1 MINSASVINV
11 PFLEMREQLD
21 ELAAGGTK
29 FFHIDLMDGHY
40 VPNLCMPIKLIR
52 ELKDA
57 YPQIVMDVHI
67 MVTNPQD
74 YIERLREAGADYVAF
89 HTDST
94 PFVRRIINEIHGAG
108 MKAGIVINPSQ
119 RIDHIEPYIEY
130 VDMVM
135 LMAVE
140 PGFAGQPLLEGSMER
155 LQEIADLRR
164 QYGCK
169 FLISVDGGIDHERCL
184 RCREIG
190 VDMIVG
196 TVHNI
201 FKQPDGLKSACMR
214 FEREFGETAGGE

>member
-74 YIERLREAGADYVAF
+74 YIEHGNADGGGAGLCRAGAV
-89 HTDST
+89 
-94 PFVRRIINEIHGAG
+94 
-108 MKAGIVINPSQ
+108 
-119 RIDHIEPYIEY
+119 
-130 VDMVM
+130 
-135 LMAVE
+135 
-140 PGFAGQPLLEGSMER
+140 
-155 LQEIADLRR
+155 RR
-164 QYGCK
+164 QYGAAG
-169 FLISVDGGIDHERCL
+169 SDRG
-184 RCREIG
+184 
-190 VDMIVG
+190 
-196 TVHNI
+196 
-201 FKQPDGLKSACMR
+201 SAQK
-214 FEREFGETAGGE
+214 T